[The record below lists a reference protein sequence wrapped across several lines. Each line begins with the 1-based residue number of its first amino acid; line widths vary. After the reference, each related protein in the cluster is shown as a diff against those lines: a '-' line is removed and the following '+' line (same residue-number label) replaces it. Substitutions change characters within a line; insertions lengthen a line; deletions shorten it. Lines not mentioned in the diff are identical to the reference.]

1 MKISPGSKKRI
12 TGTDNAG
19 NAYFRI
25 DTGETEMIQ
34 YVEGACFWMD
44 TGTGE
49 NGMIQY
55 ERDEQQI
62 LIDGVP
68 ENEYFER
75 VPYAGRCR

>member
-1 MKISPGSKKRI
+1 
-12 TGTDNAG
+12 
-19 NAYFRI
+19 
-25 DTGETEMIQ
+25 MIQ